1 MKKILLSI
9 VATTLI
15 SVGAS
20 AQSKTNENSIGI
32 HFGTKEY
39 AGDLGYEM
47 YRFEKV
53 HAAFGVSYSRYIN
66 RSFDGMLSFS
76 YGQMRFSKGARS
88 FKTNLG
94 DIKLEAKYKLNNG
107 YLLKEDALIA
117 PFVHAGIGN
126 SMYSGAHVNGT
137 VFRLG
142 FPMGAGTM
150 INVHENFAL
159 SLNSTF
165 TYMVDDKMDGVD
177 NRDKSENLLDRFLYS
192 AVGAHYNFSTGKDTD
207 GDGILDKNDECPE
220 VAGTLENGGC
230 PDTDGDGVIDKLDAC
245 PTEVGTAVLGGCPD
259 TDGDGVA
266 DKDDTCPKVKGLV
279 ALKGCPDTDGDGIA
293 DNEDACPEIAG
304 VAEFNG
310 CVDTDKDGIADNL
323 DTCPK
328 VAGSKEMNGCPDTD
342 KDGIADNLDKCPTVA
357 GIAANKGC
365 PEIKKEDA
373 KVMEMA
379 MKGLFFESGSARIKA
394 SSLKVLDN
402 IAKVMNANKAYNLMI
417 EGHTDAS
424 GDEAKNLILSKDRAK
439 AAKDYLI
446 AKGIDASRL
455 TSEGYGITKP
465 VADNNTAAGR
475 AKNRR
480 VEFNIKF

>member
-1 MKKILLSI
+1 MKKKLLSI
-9 VATTLI
+9 VAAALI
-15 SVGAS
+15 TVS
-20 AQSKTNENSIGI
+20 ATAQNKTNENSIGI

-47 YRFEKV
+47 FRFDKV

-94 DIKLEAKYKLNNG
+94 DFKLEAKYKLNNG
-107 YLLKEDALIA
+107 YILKEDAFIA

-126 SMYSGAHVNGT
+126 SFYSGSHVNGT
-137 VFRLG
+137 VFKLG

-150 INVHENFAL
+150 LNFNENFAL
-159 SLNSTF
+159 SLNTTF
-165 TYMVDDKMDGVD
+165 TVMVDDKMDGVD
-177 NRDKSENLLDRFLYS
+177 NRDKSGNLTDRFLYS
-192 AVGAHYNFSTGKDTD
+192 AIGAHYNFSTGKDTD

-245 PTEVGTAVLGGCPD
+245 PTEIGSAVLGGCPD

-266 DKDDTCPKVKGLV
+266 DKDDTCPQVKGL
-279 ALKGCPDTDGDGIA
+279 ANLKGCPDTDGDGIA
-293 DNEDACPEIAG
+293 DSEDACPEIAG

-310 CVDTDKDGIADNL
+310 CIDTDKDGIADNL

-379 MKGLFFESGSARIKA
+379 MKGLFFESGSAKIKA

-402 IAKVMNANKAYNLMI
+402 IANVMNSNKAYNLMI

-446 AKGIDASRL
+446 EKGIDAKRL